1 VEIISS
7 IRGKMMLEIKKEYIV
22 DEQNRKKAVLL
33 DIEVFEKIEEIMES
47 FGLGK
52 YMEEVEEEE
61 VFNLEDAKEYYSRLK
76 DS

>member
-1 VEIISS
+1 
-7 IRGKMMLEIKKEYIV
+7 MMLKIKKEYIV

-52 YMEEVEEEE
+52 YMEEAEEDETLSLEE
-61 VFNLEDAKEYYSRLK
+61 AKEYYSRLK

>member
-1 VEIISS
+1 
-7 IRGKMMLEIKKEYIV
+7 MMLEIKKEYIV

>member
-1 VEIISS
+1 
-7 IRGKMMLEIKKEYIV
+7 MLEIKKEYIV